1 MFKLFNYLSNPI
13 EKSAM
18 IFVVFIVFV
27 ALMGPYLAPH
37 DPYEA
42 NFKNTLSAPS
52 IDYIFG
58 TDAAG
63 RDVFSRVIY
72 GAKFTLATTLF
83 VIAIVAIIGIIVGII
98 SALSGGVIDNLLMR
112 FTDIWLGFPPL
123 ILALGFAAS
132 FGAGMKAAI
141 LALIFTWWPN
151 YARLSRALILETK
164 DKDFILSAKA
174 MGVPNLRIIF
184 SHLIPNAFDV
194 LFVQIS
200 LDVAAVILVISG
212 LSFIGVGAQIPL
224 AEWGAMIADGRSA
237 SKAWWV
243 VFFPGLAILL
253 TATSFNLIGDVLR
266 RELDPNLSKVKNEKP
281 S

>member
-1 MFKLFNYLSNPI
+1 MFKIFNYLRNPI
-13 EKSAM
+13 EIAAM
-18 IFVVFIVFV
+18 SFIVLITLI
-27 ALMGPYLAPH
+27 ALIGPLVAPH

-42 NFKNTLSAPS
+42 NFHNTFSAPS
-52 IDYIFG
+52 SEYIFG

-63 RDVFSRVIY
+63 RDVFSRVLF
-72 GAKFTLATTLF
+72 GAKLTLATTLF
-83 VIAIVAIIGIIVGII
+83 IIFIVSSIGIFIGII
-98 SALSGGVIDNLLMR
+98 SALSGGIIDNLLMR

-151 YARLSRALILETK
+151 YARLSRALIIETK
-164 DKDFILSAKA
+164 DKEFILSAKA
-174 MGVPNLRIIF
+174 MGVSDLRIIF

-237 SKAWWV
+237 MSKAWWV

-253 TATSFNLIGDVLR
+253 TAISFNLIGDVLR
-266 RELDPNLSKVKNEKP
+266 RELDPNLSGNK
-281 S
+281 

>member
-1 MFKLFNYLSNPI
+1 MFKIFNYLRNPI
-13 EKSAM
+13 EIAAM
-18 IFVVFIVFV
+18 SFIVLITLI
-27 ALMGPYLAPH
+27 ALIGPLVAPH

-42 NFKNTLSAPS
+42 NFHNTFSAPS
-52 IDYIFG
+52 FEYIFG

-63 RDVFSRVIY
+63 RDVFSRVLF
-72 GAKFTLATTLF
+72 GAKLTLATTLF
-83 VIAIVAIIGIIVGII
+83 IIFIVSSIGIFIGII
-98 SALSGGVIDNLLMR
+98 SALSGGIIDNLLMR

-151 YARLSRALILETK
+151 YARLSRALIIETK
-164 DKDFILSAKA
+164 DKEFILSAKA
-174 MGVPNLRIIF
+174 MGVSDLRIIF

-237 SKAWWV
+237 MSKAWWV

-253 TATSFNLIGDVLR
+253 TAISFNLIGDVLR
-266 RELDPNLSKVKNEKP
+266 RELDPNLSGNK
-281 S
+281 

>member
-1 MFKLFNYLSNPI
+1 MFKIFNYLRNPI
-13 EKSAM
+13 EIAAM
-18 IFVVFIVFV
+18 SFIVLITLI
-27 ALMGPYLAPH
+27 ALIGPLVAPH

-42 NFKNTLSAPS
+42 NFNNTFSAPS
-52 IDYIFG
+52 SEYIFG

-63 RDVFSRVIY
+63 RDVFSRVLF
-72 GAKFTLATTLF
+72 GAKLTLATTLF
-83 VIAIVAIIGIIVGII
+83 IIFIVSSIGIFIGII
-98 SALSGGVIDNLLMR
+98 SALSGGIIDNLLMR

-151 YARLSRALILETK
+151 YARLSRALIIETK
-164 DKDFILSAKA
+164 DKEFILSAKA
-174 MGVPNLRIIF
+174 MGVSDLRIIF

-237 SKAWWV
+237 MSKAWWV

-253 TATSFNLIGDVLR
+253 TAISFNLIGDVLR
-266 RELDPNLSKVKNEKP
+266 RELDPNLSGNK
-281 S
+281 

>member
-1 MFKLFNYLSNPI
+1 MFKIFNYLRNPI
-13 EKSAM
+13 EIAAM
-18 IFVVFIVFV
+18 SFIVLITLI
-27 ALMGPYLAPH
+27 ALIGPLVAPH

-42 NFKNTLSAPS
+42 NFHNTFSAPS
-52 IDYIFG
+52 SEYIFG

-63 RDVFSRVIY
+63 RDVFSRVLV
-72 GAKFTLATTLF
+72 GAKLTLASTLF
-83 VIAIVAIIGIIVGII
+83 IIVIVSSIGIFIGII
-98 SALSGGVIDNLLMR
+98 SALSGGIIDNLLMR

-151 YARLSRALILETK
+151 YARLSRALIIETK
-164 DKDFILSAKA
+164 DKEFILSAKA
-174 MGVPNLRIIF
+174 MGVSDLRIIF

-237 SKAWWV
+237 MSKAWWV

-253 TATSFNLIGDVLR
+253 TAISFNLIGDVLR
-266 RELDPNLSKVKNEKP
+266 RELDPNLSGNK
-281 S
+281 

>member
-1 MFKLFNYLSNPI
+1 MFKIFNYLRNPI
-13 EKSAM
+13 EIAAM
-18 IFVVFIVFV
+18 SFIVLITLI
-27 ALMGPYLAPH
+27 ALIGPLVAPH

-42 NFKNTLSAPS
+42 NFHNTFSAPS
-52 IDYIFG
+52 SEYIFG

-63 RDVFSRVIY
+63 RDVFSRVLF
-72 GAKFTLATTLF
+72 GAKLTLATTLF
-83 VIAIVAIIGIIVGII
+83 IIFIVSSIGIFIGII
-98 SALSGGVIDNLLMR
+98 SALSGGIIDNLLMR

-151 YARLSRALILETK
+151 YARLSRALIIETK
-164 DKDFILSAKA
+164 DKEFILSAKA
-174 MGVPNLRIIF
+174 MGVSDLRIIF

-237 SKAWWV
+237 MSKAWWV
-243 VFFPGLAILL
+243 VLFPGLAILL
-253 TATSFNLIGDVLR
+253 TAISFNLIGDVLR
-266 RELDPNLSKVKNEKP
+266 RELDPNLSGNK
-281 S
+281 

>member
-1 MFKLFNYLSNPI
+1 MFKIFNYLRNPI
-13 EKSAM
+13 EIAAM
-18 IFVVFIVFV
+18 SFIVLITLI
-27 ALMGPYLAPH
+27 ALIGPLVAPH

-42 NFKNTLSAPS
+42 NFHNTFSAPS
-52 IDYIFG
+52 SEYIFG

-63 RDVFSRVIY
+63 RDVFSRVLF
-72 GAKFTLATTLF
+72 GAKLTLATTLF
-83 VIAIVAIIGIIVGII
+83 IIVIVSSIGIFIGII
-98 SALSGGVIDNLLMR
+98 SALSGGIIDNLLMR

-151 YARLSRALILETK
+151 YARLSRALIIETK
-164 DKDFILSAKA
+164 DKEFILSAKA
-174 MGVPNLRIIF
+174 MGVSDLRIIF

-237 SKAWWV
+237 MSKAWWV

-253 TATSFNLIGDVLR
+253 TAISFNLIGDVLR
-266 RELDPNLSKVKNEKP
+266 RELDPNLSGNK
-281 S
+281 